1 MVTKAGAM
9 RDKVDIL
16 TAPSSET
23 SRSSHGTVA
32 ARPTEGESCENDE
45 KSLEALKLTCEEIKA
60 DSGQK
65 LNNIEHPE
73 GVIEYENLFATSD
86 N

>member
-1 MVTKAGAM
+1 MLVIMMMMMRRRRMMMVTKAGAM

-32 ARPTEGESCENDE
+32 ARPTEGGELR
-45 KSLEALKLTCEEIKA
+45 K
-60 DSGQK
+60 
-65 LNNIEHPE
+65 
-73 GVIEYENLFATSD
+73 
-86 N
+86 

>member
-1 MVTKAGAM
+1 MLVIMMMMMRRRRMMMVTKAGAM

-32 ARPTEGESCENDE
+32 ARPTEG
-45 KSLEALKLTCEEIKA
+45 
-60 DSGQK
+60 
-65 LNNIEHPE
+65 
-73 GVIEYENLFATSD
+73 GVAKMMKEFRGVKTHV
-86 N
+86 

>member
-1 MVTKAGAM
+1 MLVIMMMMMRRRMMMVTKAGAM

-32 ARPTEGESCENDE
+32 ARPTEG
-45 KSLEALKLTCEEIKA
+45 
-60 DSGQK
+60 
-65 LNNIEHPE
+65 
-73 GVIEYENLFATSD
+73 GVAKMMKEFRGVKTHV
-86 N
+86 

>member
-1 MVTKAGAM
+1 MLVIMMMMMMRRRMMMVTKAGAM

-32 ARPTEGESCENDE
+32 ARPTEG
-45 KSLEALKLTCEEIKA
+45 
-60 DSGQK
+60 
-65 LNNIEHPE
+65 
-73 GVIEYENLFATSD
+73 GVAKMMKEFRGVKTHV
-86 N
+86 

>member
-1 MVTKAGAM
+1 MLVTMMMMMMRRRMMMVTKAGAM

-32 ARPTEGESCENDE
+32 ARPTEG
-45 KSLEALKLTCEEIKA
+45 
-60 DSGQK
+60 
-65 LNNIEHPE
+65 
-73 GVIEYENLFATSD
+73 GVAKMMKEFRGVKTHV
-86 N
+86 